1 MIRKNFVLQI
11 PGEITLEMFQN
22 KKKKGGGSFG
32 LSSSDTKI
40 KESLAAV

>member
-22 KKKKGGGSFG
+22 KKKGGSFG